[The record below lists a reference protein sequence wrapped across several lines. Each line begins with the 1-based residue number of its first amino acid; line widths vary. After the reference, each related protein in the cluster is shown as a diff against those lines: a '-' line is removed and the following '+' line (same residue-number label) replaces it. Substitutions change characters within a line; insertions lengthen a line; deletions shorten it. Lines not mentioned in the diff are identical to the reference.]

1 MKLEK
6 GDYIYLLLNLPRGGE
21 ELEEISN
28 VLEGIYVGK
37 EKLGVFSKILRLGNV
52 KFRGVKS
59 QLALIP
65 SSFIRKMEK
74 AGKKDVPNVGKTSA
88 FETMLIKIFFKIS
101 TTAFGFYIARYNTSF
116 GGYKWNLL
124 INGNTMASP
133 SMLLSQFIPRS
144 PIETY
149 ADYIISVEYGR
160 TVDEIVEKMKK
171 LRELID
177 YSIAKAGCLIIM
189 DKECKDDVIIFAK
202 NKFFDIWVCE
212 DLGTTKSSLNAL
224 QGTKYICGALV
235 DLKNREIYMPEK
247 APLPKI
253 LFNILKN
260 SIPRALKR
268 VKSCH
273 LL

>member
-6 GDYIYLLLNLPRGGE
+6 GDYVYLLLNLPRGE
-21 ELEEISN
+21 EGLEEMSN

-37 EKLGVFSKILRLGNV
+37 EKLGVFSKILKLGNV
-52 KFRGVKS
+52 KFRGMKS

-65 SSFIRKMEK
+65 SSFIGKMEK
-74 AGKKDVPNVGKTSA
+74 TGKKDVPDIGKMSD
-88 FETMLIKIFFKIS
+88 FEVMLIKSFFKIS

-116 GGYKWNLL
+116 GDYRWNLL

-133 SMLLSQFIPRS
+133 SILLSHFVPRS

-149 ADYIISVEYGR
+149 TDYIMSIEHGR
-160 TVDEIVEKMKK
+160 TVDEIVEKMRK

-177 YSIAKAGCLIIM
+177 YSIAKAGCLIIV
-189 DKECKDDVIIFAK
+189 DEESKNDVINFART
-202 NKFFDIWVCE
+202 KFFDIWVCE
-212 DLGTTKSSLNAL
+212 DLGTTKSSLNAM

-235 DLKNREIYMPEK
+235 NLRNREIYMPEK

-260 SIPRALKR
+260 TIPRALKTR
-268 VKSCH
+268 
-273 LL
+273 